1 MKQLLTVLLFALGLN
16 LTAHAQNQPEKLSKE
31 ELAVWQTFV
40 ENAGMGTQL
49 EGMRNL
55 IIPSIRQNY
64 PDMPPKLIEEMS
76 NELHRSIQDFTVN
89 YVIPCY
95 RKHFTLNEIKQIN
108 AFYQTPVGKKMK
120 EKTPVI
126 SQELLTDMQEWQ
138 NKLRPK
144 IADIISRYQAE
155 KNQKPKVN

>member
-49 EGMRNL
+49 EGIRDL
-55 IIPSIRQNY
+55 ITTSLRQSA
-64 PDMPPKLIEEMS
+64 PDMSPKLAEELS
-76 NELHRSIQDFTVN
+76 EELHKSIQKFIVA

-95 RKHFTLNEIKQIN
+95 RKHFTLADIKQIN

-120 EKTPVI
+120 EKAPVI
-126 SQELLTDMQEWQ
+126 SKEVMGSIQEWQ
-138 NKLRPK
+138 NEIGPK
-144 IADIISRYQAE
+144 INDIISRYQAE
-155 KNQKPKVN
+155 KNQAPKAN